1 MKKLLLITTLLITS
15 YSYSQKIKGIKYEFG
30 QNEYNNWNLTLIP
43 NAFDGYAS
51 ETTKT
56 SGVYAVL
63 LCYTIADK
71 QYEKYI
77 DCTSDFVKE
86 RKKDI
91 HIAMSSRS
99 RSDINIVRVDFFR
112 RDLPRE
118 TWAQKNCF

>member
-1 MKKLLLITTLLITS
+1 MKKLLFITTLLLTS

-56 SGVYAVL
+56 SGVYGVL